1 MRPAATRLGFLT
13 AAALALAPAAAEACA
28 VCFGAADSKLT
39 EGMNNGILALLGC
52 VALVQAGFIALF
64 LRFRHRSKK
73 LEERRDSLRL
83 IRGGAP

>member
-1 MRPAATRLGFLT
+1 MIRFRGGLVVLL
-13 AAALALAPAAAEACA
+13 AALAPSAAEACA

-39 EGMNNGILALLGC
+39 EGMNAGILALLGF
-52 VALVQAGFIALF
+52 VALVQVGFIALF

-73 LEERRDSLRL
+73 LAERRDSLHL